1 MAISI
6 LPQHLNSYSL
16 WLQKRQYQSNTI
28 RNYLQDLKTFLT
40 YSNFHI
46 SSEII
51 KNYIQEITGKN
62 NSKRHLASLSSFCQ
76 FLLNQHI
83 TQSNL
88 FRKGQRKVRQPQNDN
103 INFLLIQY
111 QEQLKKDNKSNLTI
125 KNYLNDIHQYFDWLK
140 QNEPQE

>member
-40 YSNFHI
+40 YSNFQI

-62 NSKRHLASLSSFCQ
+62 NSKRHLASLAPFCQ

-88 FRKGQRKVRQPQNDN
+88 FRKGQRKIRHARNED
-103 INFLLIQY
+103 INSLLIQY
-111 QEQLKKDNKSNLTI
+111 QEQLKKENKSNLTI
-125 KNYLNDIHQYFDWLK
+125 KNYLNDIHQYLDWLN
-140 QNEPQE
+140 QNEFQE

>member
-40 YSNFHI
+40 YSNFQI

-62 NSKRHLASLSSFCQ
+62 NSKRHLASLASFCQ

-83 TQSNL
+83 THSNL
-88 FRKGQRKVRQPQNDN
+88 FRKGQRKIRHAQNEDVN
-103 INFLLIQY
+103 SLLIQY
-111 QEQLKKDNKSNLTI
+111 QEQLKKENKSNLTI
-125 KNYLNDIHQYFDWLK
+125 KNYLNDIHQYFDWLN
-140 QNEPQE
+140 QNESQE

>member
-40 YSNFHI
+40 YSNFQI

-62 NSKRHLASLSSFCQ
+62 NSKRHLASLASFCQ

-88 FRKGQRKVRQPQNDN
+88 FRKGQRKIRHAQNEDVN
-103 INFLLIQY
+103 SLLIQY
-111 QEQLKKDNKSNLTI
+111 QEQLKKENKSNLTI
-125 KNYLNDIHQYFDWLK
+125 KNYLNDIHQYFNWLN
-140 QNEPQE
+140 QNESQE

>member
-40 YSNFHI
+40 YSNFQI

-62 NSKRHLASLSSFCQ
+62 NSKRHLASLASFCQ

-88 FRKGQRKVRQPQNDN
+88 FRKGQRKIRHARNED
-103 INFLLIQY
+103 INSLLIQY
-111 QEQLKKDNKSNLTI
+111 QEQLKKENKSNLTI
-125 KNYLNDIHQYFDWLK
+125 KNYLNDIHQYLDWLN
-140 QNEPQE
+140 QNEFQE

>member
-40 YSNFHI
+40 YSNFQI

-62 NSKRHLASLSSFCQ
+62 NSKRHLASLASFCQ

-88 FRKGQRKVRQPQNDN
+88 FRKGQRKIR
-103 INFLLIQY
+103 
-111 QEQLKKDNKSNLTI
+111 
-125 KNYLNDIHQYFDWLK
+125 HA
-140 QNEPQE
+140 QNEDVNSLDTVPGTT